1 MYCLHAVKLEV
12 VFFDSTKMEVNQ
24 RESREQILSKHLE
37 FPDLSHRQLGKMLN
51 IHHSTVS
58 RVLKRF
64 QERLT
69 LDHGKGAGRKPGPE
83 NKKTEGKVKRM
94 IKANPN
100 VSSRDLA
107 KKIGMSQSYVQ
118 NAKKRAGLHTYK
130 VQNFPNRDERQQSTA
145 KTRARK
151 LYEKMLTKYG
161 CCVMDDETYIKADFK
176 QIPGLEFF
184 TGKSKFDV
192 DDKFKKKKMSKF
204 ASKYLIWQAICSC
217 GLRSE
222 PFVTKGTVNGEIYKS
237 ECLEKR
243 LLPFLQQHDEA
254 PLFWPD
260 LASCHYSKS
269 VLEWYEANSVHFVP
283 KDMNPP
289 NCPELRPVEQYWAI
303 MKRELRK
310 SKKTVKDE
318 KDMLRK
324 WKKKLRN
331 WYRMTL

>member
-1 MYCLHAVKLEV
+1 
-12 VFFDSTKMEVNQ
+12 MEVNQ
-24 RESREQILSKHLE
+24 RELREQILSKHLE

-69 LDHGKGAGRKPGPE
+69 LDHGKGAGSKPGPE

-118 NAKKRAGLHTYK
+118 NAKKSAGLHTYK

-145 KTRARK
+145 KTRAWK

-192 DDKFKKKKMSKF
+192 DDKFKKKKMSNV
-204 ASKYLIWQAICSC
+204 YH
-217 GLRSE
+217 
-222 PFVTKGTVNGEIYKS
+222 VIYAV
-237 ECLEKR
+237 
-243 LLPFLQQHDEA
+243 LQ
-254 PLFWPD
+254 
-260 LASCHYSKS
+260 
-269 VLEWYEANSVHFVP
+269 
-283 KDMNPP
+283 
-289 NCPELRPVEQYWAI
+289 
-303 MKRELRK
+303 
-310 SKKTVKDE
+310 
-318 KDMLRK
+318 
-324 WKKKLRN
+324 
-331 WYRMTL
+331 